1 MQPGGETSLHLA
13 AQRGLQT
20 CLKILLEQPDA
31 DVDAK
36 DMSGGRTP
44 LYLAATNKQAECARM
59 LIENG
64 ASLDNKGS
72 FQKKKTEDLVNLALF
87 PLGPPLPTQIV
98 KNIIVKIGPYSRY
111 PPSQ

>member
-36 DMSGGRTP
+36 DMAGGRTP

-64 ASLDNKGS
+64 ASLDNKCGRMTPREAIKENIRYFD
-72 FQKKKTEDLVNLALF
+72 FQSIK
-87 PLGPPLPTQIV
+87 V
-98 KNIIVKIGPYSRY
+98 KDFD
-111 PPSQ
+111 